1 MIVRS
6 RRVCEHCI
14 PCAGIQRFL
23 DGCIEGRPLP
33 RVPMVSVVDDD
44 ELVRASIG
52 ALVRS
57 LGRLACTFA
66 LAEDFLNS
74 TEADVTD
81 CLIADI
87 QMPGMTGIE
96 LQQALA
102 AAGHKVPI
110 IFITAFPENR
120 VREQVM
126 AAGAVCLLSKPCDG
140 DTLVNS
146 IEAVLAAR
154 A

>member
-1 MIVRS
+1 M
-6 RRVCEHCI
+6 
-14 PCAGIQRFL
+14 
-23 DGCIEGRPLP
+23 P
-33 RVPMVSVVDDD
+33 RVPMISVVDDD
-44 ELVRASIG
+44 EAVRVSIG

-57 LGRLACTFA
+57 LGRVAQTFA
-66 LAEDFLNS
+66 SAEDFLNS
-74 TEADVTD
+74 AEAQATD
-81 CLIADI
+81 CLIADV

-102 AAGHKVPI
+102 TAGRKVPI
-110 IFITAFPENR
+110 IFITAFPDNR
-120 VREQVM
+120 IREQVL

-146 IEAVLAAR
+146 IESVLASR

>member
-1 MIVRS
+1 
-6 RRVCEHCI
+6 
-14 PCAGIQRFL
+14 
-23 DGCIEGRPLP
+23 LP

-44 ELVRASIG
+44 EAVRVSIG

-57 LGRLACTFA
+57 LGRVAHTFA
-66 LAEDFLNS
+66 SAADFLNS
-74 TEADVTD
+74 AEAQDTD

-102 AAGHKVPI
+102 TAGRKVPI
-110 IFITAFPENR
+110 IFITAFPDNHI
-120 VREQVM
+120 REQVM

-146 IEAVLAAR
+146 IESVLVSR